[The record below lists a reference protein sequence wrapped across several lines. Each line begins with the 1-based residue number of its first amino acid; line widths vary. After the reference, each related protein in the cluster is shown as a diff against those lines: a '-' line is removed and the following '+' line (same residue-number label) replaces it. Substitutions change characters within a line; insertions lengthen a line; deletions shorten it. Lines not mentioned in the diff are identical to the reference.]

1 LILYFK
7 TKKIFCFYLDSNYFK
22 TFESKLSST
31 ANAVKSKMSTSKSTM
46 NLKGNN
52 DNGITGASMTTSV
65 THDERLNFGGD
76 LDEIKTDL
84 TNK

>member
-1 LILYFK
+1 
-7 TKKIFCFYLDSNYFK
+7 
-22 TFESKLSST
+22 
-31 ANAVKSKMSTSKSTM
+31 MSTSKSTM
-46 NLKGNN
+46 NFKGNN